1 MRLRFPS
8 PPSPDRVEQLLT
20 RAAPGRLVDASVM
33 SDAPD
38 AHDDPGSERSRP
50 GRGPRHRDLRPPPPA
65 VLTLPGPLRGASVRP
80 AWLAVAGLVLVGL
93 VALALLAGRA
103 AIARV
108 AAAPTPV
115 AAPTSPTASGGSALD
130 ASERPKESPG
140 GGSTAV
146 SASASSGGPVLV
158 HVVGHVRTPGVVT
171 VTAGARMRDAV
182 TAAGGPLA
190 SAELGV
196 VNLARVV
203 IDGEQ
208 ISVPARGSP
217 EASAAAAAA
226 AAPGSGPSARGAAG
240 SAGAGD
246 SGGPVNLN
254 SADAAALDTL
264 PGVGPVTAKKIL
276 EWRQKHGRFTR
287 VEELGEV
294 PGIGPKLLAQLT
306 AHVTV

>member
-1 MRLRFPS
+1 M
-8 PPSPDRVEQLLT
+8 
-20 RAAPGRLVDASVM
+20 
-33 SDAPD
+33 
-38 AHDDPGSERSRP
+38 
-50 GRGPRHRDLRPPPPA
+50 
-65 VLTLPGPLRGASVRP
+65 
-80 AWLAVAGLVLVGL
+80 
-93 VALALLAGRA
+93 
-103 AIARV
+103 
-108 AAAPTPV
+108 
-115 AAPTSPTASGGSALD
+115 
-130 ASERPKESPG
+130 
-140 GGSTAV
+140 
-146 SASASSGGPVLV
+146 V

-203 IDGEQ
+203 TDGEQ

-226 AAPGSGPSARGAAG
+226 AAAATGSGPSARGAAG
-240 SAGAGD
+240 ATGAGG

-264 PGVGPVTAKKIL
+264 PGVGPVTAQKIL
-276 EWRQKHGRFTR
+276 DWREKHGRFTR
-287 VEELGEV
+287 IEELGEV

-306 AHVTV
+306 SHVTV